1 MGLQGL
7 LPEFRRQY
15 TKREI
20 ILCADSDTKTQG
32 NVDLYDHVSL
42 IPFDKITDF
51 FTKNLK

>member
-1 MGLQGL
+1 M
-7 LPEFRRQY
+7 RQY

-20 ILCADSDTKTQG
+20 ILCADNDTKTQG
-32 NVDLYDHVSL
+32 NVDLCDLVSL